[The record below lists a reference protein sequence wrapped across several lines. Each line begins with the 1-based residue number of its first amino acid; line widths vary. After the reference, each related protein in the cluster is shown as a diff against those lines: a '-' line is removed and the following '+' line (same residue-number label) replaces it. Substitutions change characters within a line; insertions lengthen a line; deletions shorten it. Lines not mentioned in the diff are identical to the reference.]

1 MEDTGIVA
9 LYWSRDQS
17 AITASEEKYG
27 PLCRGLSY
35 RILTSWE
42 DAEECTNDTWQRAWD
57 TMPPQKPD
65 SLRAYLCRIVRNLSL
80 DRWRAARARKRG
92 EGAAELSLEL
102 EDCLPHAPSAE
113 EETEARALT
122 AALEGWLD
130 GLDRSDRALF
140 LLRYWY
146 GQRVDELA
154 VRWHWTPN
162 RTAQRLRR
170 LRLALKAYLEG
181 EGIVV

>member
-1 MEDTGIVA
+1 MEDIGIVE
-9 LYWSRDQS
+9 LYWARDQK
-17 AITASEEKYG
+17 AIAASEEKYG

-35 RILTSWE
+35 NILTSWE
-42 DAEECTNDTWQRAWD
+42 DAEECTNDTWQSAWN
-57 TMPPQKPD
+57 TMPPQRPG

-80 DRWRAARARKRG
+80 DRWRASHAWKRG

-113 EETEARALT
+113 EVSEAHALT
-122 AALEGWLD
+122 AALDQWLD
-130 GLDRSDRALF
+130 SLDRADRALF

-146 GQRVDELA
+146 GQPVHELA
-154 VRWHWTPN
+154 LNRHWSAN

-170 LRLALKAYLEG
+170 LRLHLKKFLEG